1 MDRLIQMGKDLGYAG
16 EKLQDFVKQQQ
27 DYERGERIAER
38 ELERDRIAAQEKER
52 ADKLA
57 AQEKDR
63 EIELARIAAEEAKAE
78 KDREIELAKITAERD
93 IEMARIE
100 GIAEQAERDRELKRT
115 ELETDRES
123 KLSSEIELE
132 KLKHSFEMKH
142 LELMGQL
149 EVQRATFKTELEKQ
163 KSEKLAHARDPKLP
177 YFEESK
183 DKMDSYLSRFEKYA
197 TANKWDKNVWAAYL
211 SALLKGLALDVYDR
225 LSTEDAADYDKLK
238 DALLKNFDMTER
250 GFRKKFRYSR
260 PERSE
265 TFIQFSSRL
274 CSYLNKWL
282 TLAKVEKSFEAVC
295 DFMARDQFL
304 EACSRELF
312 VHLKPKAFEN
322 LDAMAMEA
330 DLFAEARGGVFS
342 CVNKGQRDNNKAAAQ
357 SKPESK
363 PSGKPVIKC
372 GICGKG
378 HLTIRCYKNPDRKQ
392 AYSAEIA
399 SGNSGSKGSNID
411 SSIVAQGMQ
420 YRNDDAPNRGRGFG
434 RGRGAGRGFTHG
446 RGKSDGTS
454 RGAGHQMSFC
464 KKEINRESED
474 GIGSIYQ
481 NKVDSSLNSDSKDK
495 EGVCYFLKSRLPT
508 AQGTVNG
515 KKVIALRDTGCTG
528 CVV

>member
-16 EKLQDFVKQQQ
+16 ETLQDFVKQQQ
-27 DYERGERIAER
+27 DYEMGERIAER

-52 ADKLA
+52 ADKIAAQEKDREIELARIAAEEAKGDKERELERDRIASQEKERADKVA

-78 KDREIELAKITAERD
+78 KDREIELAKITAERG

-123 KLSSEIELE
+123 KLSGEIELE
-132 KLKHSFEMKH
+132 KLKHNFEMKH

-183 DKMDSYLSRFEKYA
+183 DKMDRYLSRFEKYA

-211 SALLKGLALDVYDR
+211 SALLKGRALDVYDR

-250 GFRKKFRYSR
+250 GFRKKSRYSR

-282 TLAKVEKSFEAVC
+282 TMAKVEKSFEAVC

-322 LDAMAMEA
+322 LDAMAKEA

-363 PSGKPVIKC
+363 PSGKPEIKC

-392 AYSAEIA
+392 AYSAEVA
-399 SGNSGSKGSNID
+399 SGSKGSNSDYGVRMSKERRLSLKKANPVEVVVIHV
-411 SSIVAQGMQ
+411 VAVEVIFVVVV
-420 YRNDDAPNRGRGFG
+420 R
-434 RGRGAGRGFTHG
+434 
-446 RGKSDGTS
+446 
-454 RGAGHQMSFC
+454 
-464 KKEINRESED
+464 
-474 GIGSIYQ
+474 
-481 NKVDSSLNSDSKDK
+481 
-495 EGVCYFLKSRLPT
+495 PT
-508 AQGTVNG
+508 VHH
-515 KKVIALRDTGCTG
+515 
-528 CVV
+528 VVADIK